1 MPNQL
6 DNIIDFKQFLYKLY
20 YNWYYILLS
29 LVIALIIAFAY
40 IRYTT
45 EYFVS
50 EASVIIEEQSNSN
63 LKSSFLPQNVLP
75 SSKNLE
81 NKKFLLTSFPLVSK
95 TIKDLNFDIIYYIE
109 GNIKVTESYLAPIKL
124 QYLNDN
130 KINGSKFKINILDD
144 NKYSLLDVKTKKE
157 YINKFGEEFLFK
169 NTKLV
174 IYKNS
179 KYPKYNKKDPP
190 TTIIEFKD
198 VKSLTN
204 VYKNKIEI
212 NQKDPNASILTL
224 SIKTQDELKGV
235 VFLNKL
241 IDNFIEDEKNS
252 KNLESVNT
260 IKFINNQLEE
270 MSDSLSLIEQKLE
283 QYKNSNQI
291 INLDDKSKTIFT
303 NIVSLETEVAKFRT
317 LNNYYDYLLDY
328 FDDGANLENI
338 SISNS
343 FGIEDENLNSLISKL
358 AEIQI
363 NKNILIDG
371 GQINNPAIKKY
382 NIQIQQLVSNL
393 QETIKTSKSA
403 NTILLKDYQSRIK
416 KMEKTLSDIP
426 QLEMDLLNIERLQS
440 ISENIYTFLLQ
451 KRAEANIDLSRN
463 EADTKVFEP
472 AVFFNKKPIDPNPK
486 TVYLYALLVGLIIP
500 ILYFV
505 IHEIFND
512 KILTKKDLQN
522 LTSIPIIGFIGK
534 NYSGNTLLSK
544 HSPKSVTFEGF
555 RALRSNLSSLLD
567 HSSNKNFT
575 FLVTSSVSGEGKTY
589 LAENLSIVYAKSGM
603 KTIVVG
609 ADLRKP
615 KLYSDFGIVNNK
627 GITNYVSSDIK
638 LSEIIIKTEIENL
651 DIIVSGPLPSDPS
664 DILLSDNFQKMISDL
679 KKQYDIIIIDTPPI
693 GLVADSFTLM
703 SYSDLNLFVL
713 RQGYTKKGLISYIDD
728 LNKNNRINN
737 LQIVFNDVKEGSGAY
752 GYSYGYGYGYG
763 YGYSYDGYTER

>member
-1 MPNQL
+1 ML
-6 DNIIDFKQFLYKLY
+6 DL
-20 YNWYYILLS
+20 
-29 LVIALIIAFAY
+29 
-40 IRYTT
+40 
-45 EYFVS
+45 
-50 EASVIIEEQSNSN
+50 
-63 LKSSFLPQNVLP
+63 
-75 SSKNLE
+75 
-81 NKKFLLTSFPLVSK
+81 
-95 TIKDLNFDIIYYIE
+95 
-109 GNIKVTESYLAPIKL
+109 
-124 QYLNDN
+124 
-130 KINGSKFKINILDD
+130 
-144 NKYSLLDVKTKKE
+144 KTKKE
-157 YINKFGEEFLFK
+157 YINKFGKEFLFK

-174 IYKNS
+174 IDKNS

-204 VYKNKIEI
+204 IYKNKIEI

-241 IDNFIEDEKNS
+241 IDNFIKDEKNA
-252 KNLESVNT
+252 KNIESVNT

-270 MSDSLSLIEQKLE
+270 MSDSLKLIEQKLE

-303 NIVSLETEVAKFRT
+303 NIVSLETEIAKFRT
-317 LNNYYDYLLDY
+317 LNNYYDYLIDY
-328 FDDGANLENI
+328 LGDGANLENV
-338 SISNS
+338 SLANS
-343 FGIEDENLNSLISKL
+343 FGIEDENLNTLISKL

-393 QETIKTSKSA
+393 EETIKTSKSA
-403 NTILLKDYQSRIK
+403 NIILLKDYQSRVK

-451 KRAEANIDLSRN
+451 KRAEANIELSRN
-463 EADTKVFEP
+463 EADAKVFEP

-486 TVYLYALLVGLIIP
+486 TVYLYALLIGLIIP

-505 IHEIFND
+505 IYEIFND

-522 LTSIPIIGFIGK
+522 LTNIPIIGFIGK

-544 HSPKSVTFEGF
+544 HNPKSVTFEGF
-555 RALRSNLSSLLD
+555 RALRSNLISLLD
-567 HSSNKNFT
+567 NSSNKNFT

-589 LAENLSIVYAKSGM
+589 LAENLSIVYAKSGK

-615 KLYSDFGIVNNK
+615 KLYSDFGLVNNK

-679 KKQYDIIIIDTPPI
+679 KKQYDVIIIDTPPI

-737 LQIVFNDVKEGSGAY
+737 LHIVFNDVKEGSGAY

-763 YGYSYDGYTER
+763 YSYDGYTER

>member
-50 EASVIIEEQSNSN
+50 EASIIIEDQNKSIS
-63 LKSSFLPQNVLP
+63 KSSLFSENVLP
-75 SSKNLE
+75 ISKNLE
-81 NKKFLLTSFPLVSK
+81 NKKLLLTSFPLVSK

-130 KINGSKFKINILDD
+130 KINGSKFKVNILDD

-317 LNNYYDYLLDY
+317 LNNYYNYLLDY
-328 FDDGANLENI
+328 LDDGANLENI

>member
-63 LKSSFLPQNVLP
+63 LKSSFLPENVLT

-130 KINGSKFKINILDD
+130 KINGSKFKVNILDD

-270 MSDSLSLIEQKLE
+270 MSD
-283 QYKNSNQI
+283 
-291 INLDDKSKTIFT
+291 
-303 NIVSLETEVAKFRT
+303 
-317 LNNYYDYLLDY
+317 
-328 FDDGANLENI
+328 
-338 SISNS
+338 
-343 FGIEDENLNSLISKL
+343 
-358 AEIQI
+358 
-363 NKNILIDG
+363 
-371 GQINNPAIKKY
+371 
-382 NIQIQQLVSNL
+382 
-393 QETIKTSKSA
+393 
-403 NTILLKDYQSRIK
+403 
-416 KMEKTLSDIP
+416 
-426 QLEMDLLNIERLQS
+426 
-440 ISENIYTFLLQ
+440 
-451 KRAEANIDLSRN
+451 
-463 EADTKVFEP
+463 
-472 AVFFNKKPIDPNPK
+472 
-486 TVYLYALLVGLIIP
+486 
-500 ILYFV
+500 
-505 IHEIFND
+505 
-512 KILTKKDLQN
+512 
-522 LTSIPIIGFIGK
+522 
-534 NYSGNTLLSK
+534 
-544 HSPKSVTFEGF
+544 
-555 RALRSNLSSLLD
+555 
-567 HSSNKNFT
+567 
-575 FLVTSSVSGEGKTY
+575 
-589 LAENLSIVYAKSGM
+589 
-603 KTIVVG
+603 
-609 ADLRKP
+609 
-615 KLYSDFGIVNNK
+615 
-627 GITNYVSSDIK
+627 
-638 LSEIIIKTEIENL
+638 
-651 DIIVSGPLPSDPS
+651 
-664 DILLSDNFQKMISDL
+664 
-679 KKQYDIIIIDTPPI
+679 
-693 GLVADSFTLM
+693 
-703 SYSDLNLFVL
+703 
-713 RQGYTKKGLISYIDD
+713 
-728 LNKNNRINN
+728 
-737 LQIVFNDVKEGSGAY
+737 
-752 GYSYGYGYGYG
+752 
-763 YGYSYDGYTER
+763 